1 MREENRKDVLRTL
14 YALIDEANT
23 ANVHV
28 LAGQSDALPS
38 RNSAAAIAC

>member
-23 ANVHV
+23 ANVNV
-28 LAGQSDALPS
+28 LATQKTAMPSDAAS
-38 RNSAAAIAC
+38 TTIAS